1 MRQLGM
7 RKSGEIG
14 RSIVEGV
21 TWQVSGCGTQ
31 TKDGHER
38 GRDQE
43 DVQPAK
49 RRGGQDEEEE
59 KVKDNCDPHSSWPLV
74 GQSSINSNACSQ
86 PWHWFAVQKGCT
98 VPSARHSGA
107 QLLRRSK
114 VCEFTCSP
122 SCCVRGAHVPS
133 STRAHCPVVD
143 LVGRGKRPRNKKIV
157 ACGIK

>member
-1 MRQLGM
+1 M
-7 RKSGEIG
+7 
-14 RSIVEGV
+14 
-21 TWQVSGCGTQ
+21 
-31 TKDGHER
+31 KDS
-38 GRDQE
+38 
-43 DVQPAK
+43 
-49 RRGGQDEEEE
+49 
-59 KVKDNCDPHSSWPLV
+59 CDPHSSWPLV

-143 LVGRGKRPRNKKIV
+143 LVGRGKRPRNKKII
-157 ACGIK
+157 ASGIKQWYAKDSRGVGRREKWPMLQQVATITGLSFRQGIEAGYAPRWWKPCCNS